1 MVTVLLAVTVF
12 AQDAEPTQ
20 AGGDPGDYQTSLD
33 GDMDYGTVDYAGDMY
48 GGGYGCGYGDVCNPC
63 AGVCDGVYNGCGYGY
78 GCGFCVGN
86 GCFAGVVGLV
96 GGAVQ
101 LALTPVHWV
110 AGLLSCGT
118 YGDCGC
124 APLPYRVYRDPCDNC
139 GNWIGGGE
147 CGGCATCGGPN
158 GIGGGAYGT
167 GVYGTGA
174 YGTGGYGYA
183 SSGYASGGMNFGGT
197 NFGGTNFGGMNFG
210 NDGISTF
217 GKNSQ
222 MGRRPSSRM
231 IVGEEV
237 IVESQPRVIE
247 AEPRRGYRAAQ
258 EPVFSSRPRGAQLA
272 ENAALS
278 NAAPNNAMRAGRAP
292 VRARRIAHTASR
304 PTALGADRR
313 GY

>member
-1 MVTVLLAVTVF
+1 MRRYLSLTFVSMVTVLFAVTVF
-12 AQDAEPTQ
+12 AQDAEPMQ
-20 AGGDPGDYQTSLD
+20 GADPGDYQTSID
-33 GDMDYGTVDYAGDMY
+33 GSMDYGTVDYTGD
-48 GGGYGCGYGDVCNPC
+48 GYGSYGYDVCNPC

-86 GCFAGVVGLV
+86 GCFAGLFGLV

-139 GNWIGGGE
+139 GNWIGGGQ

-158 GIGGGAYGT
+158 GIGGGYSYASSGS
-167 GVYGTGA
+167 A
-174 YGTGGYGYA
+174 PSGYA
-183 SSGYASGGMNFGGT
+183 SS
-197 NFGGTNFGGMNFG
+197 GMNFG
-210 NDGISTF
+210 NDGFSTF
-217 GKNSQ
+217 GKNNQ

-237 IVESQPRVIE
+237 IVESQPRAV
-247 AEPRRGYRAAQ
+247 EPLPQRGYQVAQ
-258 EPVFSSRPRGAQLA
+258 EPVAGARPRRAQLA
-272 ENAALS
+272 DNAALNNAALN
-278 NAAPNNAMRAGRAP
+278 NAAPNNAARGNRAQ
-292 VRARRIAHTASR
+292 VRARRLAHTASR
-304 PTALGADRR
+304 PAGADRR
-313 GY
+313 AY

>member
-1 MVTVLLAVTVF
+1 MRRFLSLAFVSTVTVLFAVTVF
-12 AQDAEPTQ
+12 AQDAEPTP
-20 AGGDPGDYQTSLD
+20 AGADPGDYQTSLD
-33 GDMDYGTVDYAGDMY
+33 GDMDYGTVDYADD
-48 GGGYGCGYGDVCNPC
+48 GYGYGYDVCNPC
-63 AGVCDGVYNGCGYGY
+63 AGVCDGAYNGCGYGY

-86 GCFAGVVGLV
+86 GCFAGLFGLV

-139 GNWIGGGE
+139 GNWIGGGQ
-147 CGGCATCGGPN
+147 CGGCATCGGPD
-158 GIGGGAYGT
+158 GIG
-167 GVYGTGA
+167 
-174 YGTGGYGYA
+174 GGYGYA
-183 SSGYASGGMNFGGT
+183 SSGYASNGYASNGYASNGYAFGD
-197 NFGGTNFGGMNFG
+197 MNFG

-237 IVESQPRVIE
+237 IVETQPRAVE
-247 AEPRRGYRAAQ
+247 ARPRRGYQVAQ
-258 EPVFSSRPRGAQLA
+258 EPVATARPRRAQVA
-272 ENAALS
+272 E
-278 NAAPNNAMRAGRAP
+278 NAAPNNAARGNRAQ
-292 VRARRIAHTASR
+292 VRARRLAHTASR
-304 PTALGADRR
+304 PAALDTDRR
-313 GY
+313 AY